1 MNQPPERATRDE
13 LLKAITEN
21 AHRFLQAID
30 NLRGVLDSVEIDM
43 RTGLGDLD
51 TDTPPRVIVTRYDVT
66 TSRETLTDAVSEF
79 TRARHSLRLS
89 LFSLLIDEGMS
100 SSEIAALWGF
110 SKQMALKQMRKLD
123 NLPSDLT

>member
-1 MNQPPERATRDE
+1 
-13 LLKAITEN
+13 
-21 AHRFLQAID
+21 
-30 NLRGVLDSVEIDM
+30 M